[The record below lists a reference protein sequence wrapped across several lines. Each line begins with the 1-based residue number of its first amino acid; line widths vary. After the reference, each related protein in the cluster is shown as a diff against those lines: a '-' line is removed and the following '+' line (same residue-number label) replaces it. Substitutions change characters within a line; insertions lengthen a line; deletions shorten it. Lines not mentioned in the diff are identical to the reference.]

1 MFLEAARQ
9 PSLKGPTLAHAAH
22 SLTSDLR
29 TNYTVVQYVFCI
41 ILHVRMLDSCL
52 HCICWLS
59 CVFEVVLYDSI
70 IM

>member
-9 PSLKGPTLAHAAH
+9 PSLKGPTFAHAAH
-22 SLTSDLR
+22 SLTSDLP

-52 HCICWLS
+52 HCIC
-59 CVFEVVLYDSI
+59 FEVVLYNSI